1 MNILENNKRLFF
13 FFLFSTFLIFLFPS
27 NIKAVTIGPL
37 DLGGYYQCSR
47 HGSSSNCS
55 DVVWFPIPDRSDY
68 TYGEMGV
75 NFQGHRH
82 GSSNIDATICL
93 LSGGWGPCIT
103 MSCAGGTCGPE
114 QGGDHHWFDNAYAF
128 FSSSMSS
135 DRPYRYY
142 IKRYASVDDAEVRM
156 HVYNGI
162 AIYPD
167 DEPPPPDTGA
177 VQVQSNLNTT
187 ANITGPSNY
196 SYSGTS
202 QIFNDAPL
210 GTYSISGIANIDCY
224 DYTVLA
230 PGATQTIS
238 SNGQTIFFIIDYY
251 EDGSCVEPP
260 PPLPCVDDA
269 TITNTTLPSSLN
281 LTSGQ
286 VYNFS
291 VTFQNSGTTGWFD
304 GNAYSLRQTTGLS
317 INSTAPACALDLPY
331 GHVCPALNVGGLRT
345 WSFDLT
351 APTTPGAYSF
361 NERMKHTAGY
371 IYRDSDT
378 NMCASAPGSDIFF
391 GDTLSSTITV
401 SSPFNYSLSN
411 SGNSSV
417 AKSTSDVF
425 VQNSIS
431 KTLTAG
437 TGQSVTL
444 SLSPALPAGISYSI
458 ANGTCSP
465 NCTSLITFTVTPSA
479 PVGVYPITVIG
490 SPLDKQTSFNLI
502 VSGSP
507 MTVTCSAS
515 PSTALIG
522 QTVRWT
528 AVVSG
533 GTPPFSYSWSGTNI
547 PTSPA
552 PNTNPF
558 DIIYGTIG
566 QKSATVTVTD
576 VDSIQAICSVST
588 VQINF
593 NPKFEEF

>member
-1 MNILENNKRLFF
+1 MSKKIFIILVIFVGSFLFF
-13 FFLFSTFLIFLFPS
+13 SGDVYACNLGSYTWGDGFQSQRCEEFVDPPNWIQGLYGQYSMDYKSIDSSGYFTLCGFGPPYDNTDCICGTGTIRGPVGNWSGGAIVGPPSGATNWNAYNLTVVKYVNGTVIGLFGTVD
-27 NIKAVTIGPL
+27 VTE
-37 DLGGYYQCSR
+37 
-47 HGSSSNCS
+47 GSS
-55 DVVWFPIPDRSDY
+55 
-68 TYGEMGV
+68 
-75 NFQGHRH
+75 
-82 GSSNIDATICL
+82 
-93 LSGGWGPCIT
+93 
-103 MSCAGGTCGPE
+103 
-114 QGGDHHWFDNAYAF
+114 
-128 FSSSMSS
+128 
-135 DRPYRYY
+135 
-142 IKRYASVDDAEVRM
+142 
-156 HVYNGI
+156 
-162 AIYPD
+162 
-167 DEPPPPDTGA
+167 PPDTGA

-378 NMCASAPGSDIFF
+378 NMSVSSPGSDIFF

-479 PVGVYPITVIG
+479 PVGVYPLTVIG